1 MPTVAILTTFFY
13 RYGDP
18 EKGIVHSGADR
29 YLVELARLFRD
40 QGWQVVVFQIGKDW
54 WEAEYEGMAVRG
66 IPGTAFDFETNPD
79 LNRVFNEMALSAD
92 LRVYFAPHACFP
104 QVVSPCI
111 AVCHGIWWDYPGHP
125 LANGPENIRKEYFRR
140 VRYNLTAADAVVC
153 VDTNVINFV
162 RATWPGEERRMV
174 YIPNF
179 VDTEV
184 FRPREE
190 PKDWERP
197 RVLYPRRLTTLR
209 GSNEFLW
216 AVREMPDVD
225 FIMAG
230 YGDEELDEEKLA
242 DICRK
247 HNNLWWSKY
256 SFEEMPEVYRQADV
270 AVIPTRACE
279 GTSLACLEAM
289 ASGLPVVATTVG
301 GLPNLVIDG
310 YNGLLVDFRRDKL
323 HNVLRAL
330 LSRPDYMTEM
340 GRRGREMA
348 RVAFDI
354 RIWRAKW
361 LQVVSEVLR

>member
-1 MPTVAILTTFFY
+1 MPTAALLTTYFY

-18 EKGIVHSGADR
+18 KKGIVYSGGDR
-29 YLVELARLFRD
+29 YQVELARLFRD
-40 QGWQVVVFQIGKDW
+40 EGWSVTVFQIGNDW
-54 WEAEYEGMAVRG
+54 WEVEHDGITVRG
-66 IPGTAFDFETNPD
+66 IPRTEFDFETNPT
-79 LNRVFNEMALSAD
+79 LNRVFNELALSAD
-92 LRVYFAPHACFP
+92 LRVYFAPHTCFP

-111 AVCHGIWWDYPGHP
+111 AVCHGIWWDYPGHS
-125 LANGPENIRKEYFRR
+125 LANGPENIRREYFRR
-140 VRYNLTAADAVVC
+140 IRYNLTAADAVVC
-153 VDTNVINFV
+153 VDTNTINWV
-162 RATWPGEERRMV
+162 RATWPGDEKRMV

-225 FIMAG
+225 FVMVG
-230 YGDEELDEEKLA
+230 YGDEEPDEEKMA
-242 DICRK
+242 NICK
-247 HNNLWWSKY
+247 EYKNLEWFKRP
-256 SFEEMPEVYRQADV
+256 FDEMPEVYRSVDA
-270 AVIPTRACE
+270 AVIPTRAAE
-279 GTSLACLEAM
+279 GTSLSCLEAM
-289 ASGLPVVATTVG
+289 ASALPVVATPVG

-310 YNGLLVDFRRDKL
+310 YNGLLVDLNRERL

-330 LSRPDYMTEM
+330 LSRPDYMAEM

-361 LQVVSEVLR
+361 LQIVCEVLK